1 MSRGPGRWQRAI
13 LAALGGA
20 PLVTLTEVG
29 RVEAGGEL
37 TRSDLAG
44 LHRAV
49 GLLAQRGILVAAMC
63 WVEDDAG
70 RLARRTMLARPE
82 HAAHLRARAV
92 DATEEELE
100 VGFWAAIHAVN
111 RLSATQPAA
120 PSGVALSDRVRDDDG
135 DA

>member
-13 LAALGGA
+13 LVALDAA

-29 RVEAGGEL
+29 RAEAGRGL
-37 TRSDLAG
+37 ARADLAG
-44 LHRAV
+44 LHRAASR
-49 GLLAQRGILVAAMC
+49 LAHRGILVRGEC

-82 HAAHLRARAV
+82 RAALLRARAV
-92 DATEEELE
+92 DATEKERDA
-100 VGFWAAIHAVN
+100 GFWAAMHALG
-111 RLSATQPAA
+111 RLSAA
-120 PSGVALSDRVRDDDG
+120 PERTTVGVALSETRWGDHG